1 MNKKLFDFLA
11 KLGRIGLP
19 ALSVFYATVGKI
31 WGLPFTEQIPPTITA
46 FAVLLNAWLG
56 IDSKTY
62 WNEHD
67 IVEIN
72 DEPHIG

>member
-1 MNKKLFDFLA
+1 MDKKVFDLLA

-31 WGLPFTEQIPPTITA
+31 WNLPYTEQIPPTITA
-46 FAVLLNAWLG
+46 VAVLLNAWLG
-56 IDSKTY
+56 LDSKNY

-67 IVEIN
+67 IVEV
-72 DEPHIG
+72 